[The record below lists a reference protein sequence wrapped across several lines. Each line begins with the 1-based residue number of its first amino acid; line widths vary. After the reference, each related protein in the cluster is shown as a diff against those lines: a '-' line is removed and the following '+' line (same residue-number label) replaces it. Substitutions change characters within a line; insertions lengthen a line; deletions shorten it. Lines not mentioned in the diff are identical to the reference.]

1 MRVVHI
7 GHVPLPPG
15 HPDYGRLYS
24 HPGRWV
30 LNLAVA
36 QAEHTG
42 IEPNIVTQVPGA
54 SCDWTT
60 LVDDIPVEFVRVPD
74 RYRAATLFQF
84 DKRMLSARALR
95 RSPDVVHA
103 HGTEEAYAMAAQATG
118 KPYVITLQGVF
129 SIINRELP
137 PKLVS
142 RERVVQL
149 LERHTLRK
157 TKHVIAKS
165 DYIGDRIAQLF
176 PQLEIHRIPNTFDPR
191 LLALHT
197 IKVPCTACFVGMV
210 TKRKG
215 LDLVVEALRYMGEA
229 NYPVKF
235 HVIGNR
241 GEGEDDYDR
250 RVLSELR
257 QLLGDRLILHGILPT
272 CQVAEIVAQCE
283 ILVAPSR
290 EEMFGNQL
298 IEGLLVG
305 AMPIVTDGTALAEN
319 VRRFG
324 YGRIVRQ
331 QNAADLATAMKA
343 ELRTNPLQKQERSR
357 KARRLIIER
366 MHPRVVS
373 TAHEKVYKII
383 QSRPVSTT
391 ATTVG

>member
-1 MRVVHI
+1 
-7 GHVPLPPG
+7 
-15 HPDYGRLYS
+15 
-24 HPGRWV
+24 
-30 LNLAVA
+30 
-36 QAEHTG
+36 
-42 IEPNIVTQVPGA
+42 
-54 SCDWTT
+54 
-60 LVDDIPVEFVRVPD
+60 
-74 RYRAATLFQF
+74 
-84 DKRMLSARALR
+84 MLSARALR

-176 PQLEIHRIPNTFDPR
+176 PQLEIHRIPNTFDLR
-191 LLALHT
+191 LLALDM
-197 IKVPCTACFVGMV
+197 IKVPRTACFVGMV

-215 LDLVVEALRYMGEA
+215 LDLVVEALRHMDKE
-229 NYPVKF
+229 NYPAKF

-241 GEGEDDYDR
+241 GGGEDHYDR

-257 QLLGDRLILHGILPT
+257 QLLGDRLVLHGILPVF
-272 CQVAEIVAQCE
+272 QVAEIVAQCE

-331 QNAADLATAMKA
+331 QDAANLATALIT
-343 ELRTNPLQKQERSR
+343 ELRTNQLQKKTRAE
-357 KARRLIIER
+357 KARRLLIER

-373 TAHEKVYKII
+373 AAHQKIYRMMLEK
-383 QSRPVSTT
+383 
-391 ATTVG
+391 